1 MGVISYGK
9 MAAKEKASTMNIKHY
24 RLPKPMLKPQVYR

>member
-9 MAAKEKASTMNIKHY
+9 MAVKEKVNTMSIKHY
-24 RLPKPMLKPQVYR
+24 RLPKPMPTTQVYR